1 MKMWNGE
8 IIHGSQKGWDLSYTY
23 NRALKKKKSN
33 MGCALLPSPE
43 WPYACNL
50 LTGSLVAEFIGSH

>member
-23 NRALKKKKSN
+23 NRILKELKKKKKATWVVLYYLAQSGL
-33 MGCALLPSPE
+33 MLAI
-43 WPYACNL
+43 
-50 LTGSLVAEFIGSH
+50 F